1 MPTREELLH
10 YRLQALIR
18 EHSFP
23 DLEYIGEDDRGH
35 KYRIGNAEVYAEQ
48 ITELDAVEEEDDA
61 V

>member
-1 MPTREELLH
+1 MTTKSELMH
-10 YRLQALIR
+10 WRLQALIR